1 MRLCQLFIDL
11 MSLFTIRCSMK
22 RTDVISRL
30 RAAEQAIRACGVAH
44 LFLFGSVARD
54 EAGESSDVDVFIDR
68 DPKKTFSLIELS
80 GLSLLLEDVLGT
92 SVDVGTRGGLHPVI
106 RRNVEK
112 TAIQVF

>member
-1 MRLCQLFIDL
+1 
-11 MSLFTIRCSMK
+11 MK
-22 RTDVISRL
+22 RKDALAKL
-30 RAAEQAIRACGVAH
+30 RAAENAIRACGVAH

-54 EAGESSDVDVFIDR
+54 EADENSDVDVFVDR
-68 DPKKTFSLIELS
+68 DPKKTFSLIELW

-106 RRNVEK
+106 RGDAEK